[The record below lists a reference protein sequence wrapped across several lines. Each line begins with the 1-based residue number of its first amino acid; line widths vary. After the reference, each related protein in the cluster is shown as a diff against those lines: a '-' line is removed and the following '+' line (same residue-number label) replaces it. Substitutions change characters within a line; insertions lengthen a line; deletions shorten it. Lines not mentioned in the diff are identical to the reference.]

1 MSLTG
6 SGSLDPGL
14 NEGANQGSTPSGGGD
29 MYKATYDSDNDSVVD
44 DAERLGGQLPA
55 YYATAADLAY
65 ALAQALAA
73 QVAITAHEALSNPH
87 GTSLEQVRAVSNAIT
102 ARITGSGLFT
112 GNFID
117 LNNSDYGGTKTVLKS
132 GNTVLVL
139 GDTDAYFTDAAAL
152 FGLYI
157 NTVSGISQLYNDY
170 GAITL
175 NPDGSISAGNGELK
189 DVANP
194 TLGTSAVNKNYADG
208 LIVGL
213 EAQSNKNQNNGY
225 AGLDNNGLIPSTL
238 LPSYVDDVLEFA
250 NLAAFPVT
258 GENEKVYTALDTFK
272 IYRWSGS
279 IYVEISP
286 SPGSTDDVPEGSVNK
301 YFQESRVLGTILA
314 GLSVASSAIITAAD
328 SVLSAIGKLQ
338 AQITANLSTLTT
350 HTSNSSNPHSV
361 TKAQVGLSNVP
372 NVDSSNPANITQS
385 SSYRFT
391 TDAEKAA
398 WNAKLDAGDA
408 TVTNSRRLRFVGSTS
423 QALCASTATDEVLYA
438 VQLET
443 LAVGDIFEFFC
454 QLTCTSSANSK
465 VYKAWLNT
473 TANLSGSPVQIAQL
487 SATTNIAAAT
497 FQRRYGVR
505 SSTSLVSAYA
515 AGTSFSNP
523 YANSTVLPSTISSLP
538 DMTTTCYII
547 ISANRANSGD
557 TVGAEWF
564 MVRVN
569 RQ

>member
-14 NEGANQGSTPSGGGD
+14 NEGANQGSQPAGGGD
-29 MYKATYDSDNDSVVD
+29 MYKATYDTNNDGVVD
-44 DAERLGGQLPA
+44 DSDRLGGQLPA
-55 YYATAADLAY
+55 YYATAADLAT
-65 ALAQALAA
+65 ALAQAVAA
-73 QVAITAHEALSNPH
+73 QAALTAHTALSNPH

-117 LNNSDYGGTKTVLKS
+117 LNNNDYGGTKTVLKS

-208 LIVGL
+208 LVVGL

-258 GENEKVYTALDTFK
+258 GESEKVYIALDTFK

-328 SVLSAIGKLQ
+328 SVLIAIGKLQ
-338 AQITANLSTLTT
+338 AQITANLATLTA
-350 HTSNSSNPHSV
+350 HTSNTSNPHSV
-361 TKAQVGLSNVP
+361 TKAQVGLSD
-372 NVDSSNPANITQS
+372 VDNTSDLSKPLSTAQIAAIAVEEGRWKTIAVGHAFHVAAQVTAADVYWHQALGQVSIRQGTGSSNPPS
-385 SSYRFT
+385 FVY
-391 TDAEKAA
+391 
-398 WNAKLDAGDA
+398 
-408 TVTNSRRLRFVGSTS
+408 LR
-423 QALCASTATDEVLYA
+423 ASDY
-438 VQLET
+438 
-443 LAVGDIFEFFC
+443 
-454 QLTCTSSANSK
+454 
-465 VYKAWLNT
+465 
-473 TANLSGSPVQIAQL
+473 
-487 SATTNIAAAT
+487 
-497 FQRRYGVR
+497 
-505 SSTSLVSAYA
+505 VSAIGLTPKLRIKVSLASVNDVAPGRTITPGLYPCSGPTSGTTGA
-515 AGTSFSNP
+515 INTRVYNAGTVVPGSNGLSFATPAADSMVFNQ
-523 YANSTVLPSTISSLP
+523 YSSVFSFPADGLYSIASLI
-538 DMTTTCYII
+538 DG
-547 ISANRANSGD
+547 ALAANSG
-557 TVGAEWF
+557 VHLMCELQYHFEA
-564 MVRVN
+564 
-569 RQ
+569 